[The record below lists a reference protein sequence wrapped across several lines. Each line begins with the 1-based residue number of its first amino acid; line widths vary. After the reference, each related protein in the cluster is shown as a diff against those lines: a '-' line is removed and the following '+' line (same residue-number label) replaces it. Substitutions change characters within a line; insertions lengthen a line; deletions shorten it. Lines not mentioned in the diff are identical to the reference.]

1 MLTQVNAKRNSL
13 MHFASSLQGLLD
25 GLRWRSPMPV
35 RRERYYFGMKISK
48 TMHRP
53 RGDGFEPTW
62 MALYRSGELARRA
75 RVADEHLEDCDLC
88 ARYCHVNRKESLDG
102 VVCRTGELAVVNSAG
117 PHHGEED
124 CLRGWRGS
132 GTIFFSRCNMR
143 CVFCQNWDI
152 SWKGLG
158 EDKTAEELAEIML
171 NLQAVGCHNIN
182 FVSASH
188 VVAQILSA
196 LVIAAGEGLR
206 LPLVYNSGGYDS
218 LEALKLLDG
227 VVDIYM
233 PDIKYGDPELAAKYS
248 HTPDYVQA
256 NQLAVR
262 EMHAQVGDL
271 RLNDDGIAERGLM
284 VRHLVLPG
292 GIAATEQVMRFLAQE
307 ISPDTYVNI
316 MDQYRPAYRAGEY
329 PELDRVIEVE
339 EYEAALRAARKAGLH
354 RIDQR
359 HSDRWVVRW
368 P

>member
-1 MLTQVNAKRNSL
+1 
-13 MHFASSLQGLLD
+13 
-25 GLRWRSPMPV
+25 MPV

-53 RGDGFEPTW
+53 RADGFEPAW

-75 RVADEHLEDCDLC
+75 HVADDHLEDCDLC
-88 ARYCHVNRKESLDG
+88 ARYCQVNRKESLDG

-158 EDKTAEELAEIML
+158 EEKTAEELAEIML
-171 NLQAVGCHNIN
+171 NLQSVGCHNIN

-188 VVAQILSA
+188 VVAQILAA

-248 HTPDYVQA
+248 HTPDYVRA
-256 NQLAVR
+256 NRKAVR

-271 RLNDDGIAERGLM
+271 KLNADGIAERGLM

-292 GIAATEQVMRFLAQE
+292 GIAGTEQVMQFLARE
-307 ISPDTYVNI
+307 ISPDSFVNI
-316 MDQYRPAYRAGEY
+316 MDQYSPAYRAGEY
-329 PELDRVIEVE
+329 PELDRVVE
-339 EYEAALRAARKAGLH
+339 AAEYEAALDAARKAGLH
-354 RIDQR
+354 RIDR
-359 HSDRWVVRW
+359 RISDRWVVRW